1 MKTAPITLLVAFIVL
16 QLTVPSARA
25 QGTAFTYQGR
35 LDADGSP
42 ATGNYDVQFTLFA
55 TNNGGTAIGRAVTD
69 GGIAVTNGL
78 FTAAVDFGAGVFTGT
93 NYWLDLAVRTNGAS
107 SFTELTPRQAL
118 APIPYAVF
126 ANTASNLS
134 GTLSVSQLNGT
145 LPPAQLP
152 AYVVTNTAT
161 GVTLS
166 GTFSGNGAGLTNV
179 TVAQL
184 PSGTVT
190 NLQSGVTLGG
200 LTTVNNLSVM
210 ATNFVNYLVVSN
222 APVLNGSGITNL
234 TLAALPAGVVTNKQS
249 GVTFGG
255 QTTVSNLSVSATN
268 FVNYLVVTNA
278 PVLNGAAITN
288 LNFAALP
295 AGVVTNYATNV
306 VLSGLSVAATNVI
319 APFTVPAKVPAAIGS
334 ANTGANPY
342 SIAVAGRYVYVAN
355 YGAGTLQVFD
365 VSTPTTPVSLGSIGT
380 ANSPRS
386 VAVAGRYAY
395 VANYNANSLQVFEI
409 SAPSGPILVG
419 SAATGSNP
427 YSVAIAG
434 RYAYVVNY
442 GASTLQ
448 VFDVSTPTSP
458 VSVGSASTGGS
469 PIFVTVAGRYAYVA
483 NYNGSSLQV
492 FDVSIPANPIS
503 LGTVSTGNQ
512 PNSVAVAGRYAY
524 VVNNGSGT
532 LQVFDVS
539 TPASPLKVGSANTG
553 NNPYSVTVAGRYAYV
568 ANYGAN
574 TLQVFDVSTPANPV
588 SVGTVGTGSNPAAV
602 ATAGRY
608 AYVANYGAGTL
619 QVFDLGGAYVQQLE
633 AGTIE
638 TGTLQTRDT
647 LTVGNNL
654 DVRGGLTASGSARI
668 SGGLSVDNGTNLTV
682 KLIETS
688 SGAYLSAA
696 GVWTSVSD
704 RAAKEGFTAIEPED
718 VLAKVAA
725 LPITQWK
732 YKVEPDGMKHIGPVA
747 QDFYGA
753 FGLGDSAKAIG
764 AIDETGV
771 ALAAIQGLNQKLE
784 EKDAEIAELRA
795 RLDKLEKL
803 QAQKPK

>member
-1 MKTAPITLLVAFIVL
+1 MKTVPIILLLALLV
-16 QLTVPSARA
+16 LTVPSARA

-35 LDADGSP
+35 LNTDGLP
-42 ATGNYDVQFTLFA
+42 VTGSYDVQFTLF
-55 TNNGGTAIGRAVTD
+55 TINSGGTAIAKPVTD
-69 GGIAVTNGL
+69 SAITVANGL
-78 FTAAVDFGAGVFTGT
+78 FTATVDFGADVFTGT
-93 NYWLDLAVRTNGAS
+93 NYWLDLAVRTNGTS

-118 APIPYAVF
+118 TPIPYAVF

-145 LPPAQLP
+145 LPQAQLP

-166 GTFSGNGAGLTNV
+166 GTFSGSGAGLTNV
-179 TVAQL
+179 PATQL
-184 PSGTVT
+184 PFGAVT
-190 NLQSGVTLGG
+190 NLQSGVTFGG
-200 LTTVNNLSVM
+200 LTTINNLSVTATNFANYLVVSNAPVFNGANITNLNLAALPAGVVTNKQSGVTFGAQTTVSNLSVM

-222 APVLNGSGITNL
+222 APVLNG
-234 TLAALPAGVVTNKQS
+234 AG
-249 GVTFGG
+249 
-255 QTTVSNLSVSATN
+255 
-268 FVNYLVVTNA
+268 
-278 PVLNGAAITN
+278 ITN

-306 VLSGLSVAATNVI
+306 VLNGLSVAATNAI

-334 ANTGANPY
+334 AGAGANPY
-342 SIAVAGRYVYVAN
+342 SVAVAGRYAYVAN
-355 YGAGTLQVFD
+355 YGASTLQIFD
-365 VSTPTTPVSLGSIGT
+365 VSTPSKPVSLGSIGT
-380 ANSPRS
+380 GNTPRS

-395 VANYNANSLQVFEI
+395 VANNGANSLQVFEI
-409 SAPSGPILVG
+409 SAPSSPTSVG
-419 SAATGSNP
+419 SVSTGSNP
-427 YSVAIAG
+427 YSVAVAG

-442 GASTLQ
+442 TSSTLQ
-448 VFDVSTPTSP
+448 VFDLSTPTSP
-458 VSVGSASTGGS
+458 VNVGSAATGSS

-492 FDVSIPANPIS
+492 FDVSTPANPIS

-512 PNSVAVAGRYAY
+512 PNSVAVVGRYAY

-532 LQVFDVS
+532 LQVFDIS
-539 TPASPLKVGSANTG
+539 TPASPVIVGSANTG
-553 NNPYSVTVAGRYAYV
+553 SNPYSVTVAGRYAYV
-568 ANYGAN
+568 ANYGAS
-574 TLQVFDVSTPANPV
+574 TLQVFDVSTPASPV
-588 SVGTVGTGSNPAAV
+588 SVGTVSTGSNPAAV
-602 ATAGRY
+602 TSVGRF
-608 AYVANYGAGTL
+608 AYVANYGASTL

-638 TGTLQTRDT
+638 AGTLQTRDT
-647 LTVGNNL
+647 MTVGNDL
-654 DVRGGLTASGSARI
+654 DVHGGLTASGSARI

-704 RAAKEGFTAIEPED
+704 RAAKEGFTAIAPEA
-718 VLAKVAA
+718 VLAKVSA

-747 QDFYGA
+747 QDFYAA

-771 ALAAIQGLNQKLE
+771 ALAAIQGLNQKLN
-784 EKDAEIAELRA
+784 EKDAEIAGLKA
-795 RLDKLEKL
+795 RLDKLEQS

>member
-1 MKTAPITLLVAFIVL
+1 MTLLWALLLLLLAI
-16 QLTVPSARA
+16 PAARA
-25 QGTAFTYQGR
+25 QGTTFTYQGS
-35 LDADGSP
+35 LNTNGSP
-42 ATGNYDVQFTLFA
+42 VTGSYDVQFTLFA
-55 TNNGGTAIGRAVTD
+55 TNSGGTAVARP
-69 GGIAVTNGL
+69 VTNSALTVANGQ
-78 FTAAVDFGAGVFTGT
+78 FIATIDFGAGVFTGT
-93 NYWLDLAVRTNGAS
+93 NYWLDLAVRTNGTSA
-107 SFTELTPRQAL
+107 FTELTPRQAL
-118 APIPYAVF
+118 TPVPYAVF

-145 LPPAQLP
+145 LPAAQLP

-166 GTFSGNGAGLTNV
+166 GIFSGNGAGLTNV
-179 TVAQL
+179 TAAQL
-184 PSGTVT
+184 PSGAVT

-200 LTTVNNLSVM
+200 LTTVSNLSVR

-222 APVLNGSGITNL
+222 APVLNGAGITNL
-234 TLAALPAGVVTNKQS
+234 
-249 GVTFGG
+249 
-255 QTTVSNLSVSATN
+255 NL
-268 FVNYLVVTNA
+268 
-278 PVLNGAAITN
+278 G
-288 LNFAALP
+288 ALP

-306 VLSGLSVAATNVI
+306 VLNGLSIAATNVI

-334 ANTGANPY
+334 ANTGTSPY
-342 SIAVAGRYVYVAN
+342 SVAVAGRYAYVAN
-355 YGAGTLQVFD
+355 YGVSTLQVFD
-365 VSTPTTPVSLGSIGT
+365 VSTPSKPVSLGSIGT
-380 ANSPRS
+380 SSSPRS

-395 VANYNANSLQVFEI
+395 VADYNANSLQVFEI
-409 SAPSGPILVG
+409 SAPSSPASVG
-419 SAATGSNP
+419 SVGTGNNP
-427 YSVAIAG
+427 YSVAVAG

-442 GASTLQ
+442 GGNTLQ
-448 VFDVSTPTSP
+448 VFDLSTPTSP
-458 VSVGSASTGGS
+458 VNVGSASTGSS

-492 FDVSIPANPIS
+492 FDVSTPANPIS
-503 LGTVSTGNQ
+503 VGTASTGSQ
-512 PNSVAVAGRYAY
+512 PNSVAVVGRYAY
-524 VVNNGSGT
+524 VVNNSGGT

-539 TPASPLKVGSANTG
+539 TPASPVKVGSVSTG
-553 NNPYSVTVAGRYAYV
+553 SNPYSVTVAGRYAYV
-568 ANYGAN
+568 ANYGVN
-574 TLQVFDVSTPANPV
+574 TLQVFDVSTPASPV
-588 SVGTVGTGSNPAAV
+588 SVGAVSTGSNPAAV
-602 ATAGRY
+602 TTAGRY
-608 AYVANYGAGTL
+608 AYVANYGDSTL

-704 RAAKEGFTAIEPED
+704 RAAKEDFTAIAPEE
-718 VLAKVAA
+718 VLAKVSA

-747 QDFYGA
+747 QDFYDA
-753 FGLGDSAKAIG
+753 FGLGDSDKAIG
-764 AIDETGV
+764 SIDETGV
-771 ALAAIQGLNQKLE
+771 ALAAIQGLNQKLH
-784 EKDAEIAELRA
+784 EKDAEIAELKA
-795 RLDKLEKL
+795 RLDKLEQL